1 MVNVVG
7 RVEYRRESGEDLFG
21 LGAEAVRLLAE
32 DLRKIMLRA
41 PGLVHGGAD
50 ELFGRVGDLALD
62 EREAASDLGGERGHL
77 RVLLLRLGIGIV
89 YRNGEARV
97 ARRLVEQDLQLLI
110 ERKAF
115 GDALRSGESVF
126 IRFLQ
131 RAGKRLCFFDR
142 RLKIGFRCENQGEI
156 PCLVD
161 RYVFSGVELQVRVL
175 LTAF

>member
-62 EREAASDLGGERGHL
+62 EQRRLPISAASA
-77 RVLLLRLGIGIV
+77 VIF
-89 YRNGEARV
+89 ASFFC
-97 ARRLVEQDLQLLI
+97 A
-110 ERKAF
+110 
-115 GDALRSGESVF
+115 SVS
-126 IRFLQ
+126 
-131 RAGKRLCFFDR
+131 
-142 RLKIGFRCENQGEI
+142 
-156 PCLVD
+156 V
-161 RYVFSGVELQVRVL
+161 
-175 LTAF
+175 